1 MLLCSIQWKIHFL
14 GCCKGVPRGLKVFA
28 STRDKHAN
36 NKCTS
41 QHCRIIHSLI
51 TTSPG
56 TLADS
61 VASPIKHVSKRNKP
75 NLYCWCTPTR
85 SKRCDGVVFCSVCNF
100 PSVCLKPVVFCYK
113 NTTQSNIIVT
123 ATKAELKS
131 KHNGK
136 YTNFAFW
143 VWRLKLLCNL

>member
-61 VASPIKHVSKRNKP
+61 VPPHQTRLKTKQTKFLLPTDVASAAAES
-75 NLYCWCTPTR
+75 
-85 SKRCDGVVFCSVCNF
+85 DFVVFVIF
-100 PSVCLKPVVFCYK
+100 PRSFTSGFLLQKH
-113 NTTQSNIIVT
+113 NTLSNIIVT
-123 ATKAELKS
+123 GIKAAFKS
-131 KHNGK
+131 KHYGK
-136 YTNFAFW
+136 YTNFTFR
-143 VWRLKLLCNL
+143 V